1 MCAFRSRARM
11 NAVHTASSNGFS
23 NQIPAVKNG
32 SVKNGSGQKTSPK
45 NGFRNG
51 TSARVVELLPAVQQE
66 RLQRILEVIAS
77 GKPCTIQ
84 ALAREFNLSH
94 SHLQHLF
101 KQLTGARLGRVLTEQ
116 RLHHAAH
123 LLRHSNMRIKEIAH
137 SAGYEHTSSFI
148 RAFERYFSQA
158 PRLYRSSPQNPGQDL
173 AVRRLEMKKRDL
185 LSQASP
191 KN

>member
-11 NAVHTASSNGFS
+11 NAASTASSS
-23 NQIPAVKNG
+23 KSSTKVPAVKSGSTRNG
-32 SVKNGSGQKTSPK
+32 SAK
-45 NGFRNG
+45 NGFAKG
-51 TSARVVELLPAVQQE
+51 MPAAAAQLLPAVREE
-66 RLQRILEVIAS
+66 RLQKILEVIAS

-84 ALAREFNLSH
+84 ALAQEFNLSH

-101 KQLTGARLGRVLTEQ
+101 KQKTGARLGRMLTEQ
-116 RLHHAAH
+116 RLRHAAH

-158 PRLYRSSPQNPGQDL
+158 PRLYRRSLQDSRAEL
-173 AVRRLEMKKRDL
+173 TKTKAG
-185 LSQASP
+185 
-191 KN
+191 

>member
-1 MCAFRSRARM
+1 M
-11 NAVHTASSNGFS
+11 NAAHTASSSSFS
-23 NQIPAVKNG
+23 SRIPAVKDG
-32 SVKNGSGQKTSPK
+32 SIKNGSGKKTSAK

-51 TSARVVELLPAVQQE
+51 TSARVAELLPAVQQE

-77 GKPCTIQ
+77 GRPCTIQ
-84 ALAREFNLSH
+84 ALAQEFNLSH

-123 LLRHSNMRIKEIAH
+123 LLRHSNMRIKEIAQ

-158 PRLYRSSPQNPGQDL
+158 PGLYRSSRQNPARQRAG
-173 AVRRLEMKKRDL
+173 
-185 LSQASP
+185 
-191 KN
+191 